1 MSGSYAQERGR
12 ERERARAAL
21 TPGSPTPAARL
32 LSRRGSPQQ
41 MAYPAQLQQQPM
53 PVTQAPAYQQVL
65 PRAEGVL
72 EDKARAADAARA
84 VKFSLV

>member
-1 MSGSYAQERGR
+1 
-12 ERERARAAL
+12 
-21 TPGSPTPAARL
+21 
-32 LSRRGSPQQ
+32 